1 MPAAIGMKLE
11 QFQRHITGKHLWSLF
26 VTGVVPITYYYMYY
40 VCMVKAEAR
49 RGAGASAS
57 SGLDVLQLSL
67 ANSHSRVMHLHRI
80 HFALPV
86 SSAVSH
92 YNQPAGVF
100 IPVAGGLY
108 VVLAFLSTGLP
119 SHADARFDVLASML
133 RVCNKC
139 GE

>member
-1 MPAAIGMKLE
+1 ME
-11 QFQRHITGKHLWSLF
+11 F
-26 VTGVVPITYYYMYY
+26 VRYRGSSYYLLH
-40 VCMVKAEAR
+40 VLCMVKAEAR

-67 ANSHSRVMHLHRI
+67 ANSHWRVMHLHRI